1 MVCIAFWQGCHIS
14 PWNQENALEASNF
27 QLSIILNFK
36 PLLQSLKDI
45 FILVA
50 QKTRLLLHAAFLKTK
65 KLMRN
70 TPAVIFL
77 FRTLFKY
84 RQ

>member
-27 QLSIILNFK
+27 QLSIILTFK

-45 FILVA
+45 FILIIPKDA
-50 QKTRLLLHAAFLKTK
+50 FIIARGISENEKTYA
-65 KLMRN
+65 
-70 TPAVIFL
+70 
-77 FRTLFKY
+77 
-84 RQ
+84 